1 VLIVKTVR
9 RGGKLLCV
17 GSLDTENTIHM
28 KIGTRK
34 RLSYIFSY
42 GGQVRDLKEVLQ
54 LIAGGSIRPQVHPAK
69 LKDFPDVLQRLEQG
83 KVAARVAL
91 IHD

>member
-1 VLIVKTVR
+1 MCI
-9 RGGKLLCV
+9 

-42 GGQVRDLKEVLQ
+42 GGQARDLKEVLDM
-54 LIAGGSIRPQVHPAK
+54 IAKGVLRPHVSTK
-69 LKDFPDVLQRLEQG
+69 TLKDFPSVLQDLESG
-83 KVAARVAL
+83 KVAGRVAL
-91 IHD
+91 LHDD